1 MTTNGKMSVMIC
13 PVCGNG
19 EFVSKGDGT
28 YKCRA
33 CGALLRDE
41 VLAGQILNDIQV
53 VFGFLSAGNFS
64 AAEEICRG
72 KLALAPNNAELH
84 WLMFLA
90 KNQISFVVDPQTHER
105 KPVFYSKL
113 VFTRDCVLDDPDF
126 RAALH
131 GDNAEQYRRMGQKI
145 EEIRQELCDEIA
157 KNPDFEQ
164 VDVFISF
171 KDKVEVT
178 EAGGVTRKVATED
191 RTIADQVYAALTKLG
206 YKVFFSPVSIG
217 EGNMAGEKYE
227 PKIFAALAGCK
238 AMVLVGTRTEYIES
252 TWVRNEWSRYLFF
265 MNNCSR
271 DGKLSIGKAPDTL
284 FYMYGNTLPKNLPEK
299 IANIEGIPCGI
310 SNPDYI
316 QQLCDKLQQK
326 VTLSAFK
333 GRKVVAPVKVGGKKT
348 IEGSVTKRTVATAET
363 TALTL
368 DDDRKL
374 KAAENALDAGDFQ
387 TAEKYASAVLLG
399 KPHNSSALLVKLM
412 AKCQA
417 KSPDK
422 FYNNRMLTDDYQL
435 LCDNILYGEPN
446 TTKFLVD
453 LLKARMVKA
462 VNTHDY
468 ASATHWLKL
477 IVNNE
482 FEGRRQMFIEVLE
495 AAKAENKYVSM
506 LALPYA
512 TMCKVLLSCFDADDV
527 QDYIAACKT
536 FAERL
541 NSVGVFNSA
550 KEFYAKAIQA
560 DPDDPELRWL
570 LLRCSSRYI
579 MLGNDARSDLTV
591 FTPEALEEILAR
603 CQTEADKFD
612 YVARVVDI
620 VLDDV
625 TRAVD
630 ERSEW
635 TLQSGKYRKQQQQV
649 YVNQIAIAVKTLDG
663 AVQYVDKQND
673 EWLASKLNTFADEL
687 KRGEQ
692 FDRAETYYKRALDLG
707 YTNAEVYWG
716 LLQAK
721 LKCVNESRLNDV
733 DTPIDEVDGGNLYAN
748 VLAAAGSGGAGGKYV
763 RAKQRQAEEIRLRK
777 ERAKADARNR
787 KKKTILFTVIAVAVL
802 LALVAVAVL
811 GWYVS
816 QSKLQYTAVE
826 GGFAVAAG
834 RFYDPLDEFAI
845 PSEHDGKPVVS
856 ILPNGFAGKHM
867 QRVYLPDTLKY
878 IGASA
883 FEDCASLVEIYIP
896 SGVESVDMRAF
907 AGCAAITEIQLP
919 TAVVGDKAFEG
930 CTSLTVVTVENYAED
945 FSIKQYS
952 AFWALPDS
960 ATIRLVGVLIV
971 GDKEYTF
978 ELGASFT
985 LPVVDKEGY
994 TFAGYFDSET
1004 DGNAVTDSKGNSLA
1018 PFDFTERKT
1027 LYARLQANVNKLIF
1041 DPNGGTGDM
1050 DQMDVATDETVKLP
1064 ACEYTYDGCTFVG
1077 WSTSSDSDRVV
1088 YADQA
1093 DFTMSAAPETTLYAV
1108 WKSNFKMTAIDGG
1121 YRVDGFADGC
1131 ETSNVVIPATFNG
1144 KPVTKIGE
1152 SAFRYCY
1159 NIVSVSLPST
1169 LTNIGSDA
1177 FELCYRLKEVI
1188 NKSVLTITAGSKD
1201 NSGIAEYALAV
1212 HDGETKIVR
1221 QGDYRFITID
1231 GTNYLID
1238 YDGKESEITLP
1249 TNYNGNDYKIASYA
1263 FDYSTSIFGK
1273 TDLKKVTALGQIT
1286 EVGYC
1291 AFADCDY
1298 LSEIILSDN
1307 VTKIDSFAFGS
1318 CTKLTSFTVPANLQE
1333 IGTHAFFGCYR
1344 LVEVINKN
1352 TNLTVV
1358 VGDSSNGCL
1367 GEYALVVHKNDT
1379 SRIKRILDY
1388 KFIGVNGKNYLVDY
1402 VGDNVDISLPV
1413 NTSYATGGD
1422 QRVLFPSSGDSDC
1435 DFDAP
1440 TKDPDV
1446 NEDDPT
1452 LDSNY
1457 LPIYES
1463 NGVFLGVGFDYE
1475 IHKYAFY
1482 SCNIKSV
1489 TISDGVTAIGDNAF
1503 KNCTSLSKLVVKHG
1517 NPVGFVWGSYL
1528 ESIGASAFA
1537 NTKLQ
1542 QIDFNGSVNYWNN
1555 TVTKGAG
1562 WIDSTATVT
1571 VHCTD
1576 GDVTENEILYSQNNK
1591 GELQEDNPGF
1601 DRD

>member
-19 EFVSKGDGT
+19 EFVSNGDGT

-271 DGKLSIGKAPDTL
+271 GGKLSIGKAPDTL

-326 VTLSAFK
+326 VTLSASK

-348 IEGSVTKRTVATAET
+348 IEGSVTKRTVATAEA

-387 TAEKYASAVLLG
+387 TAEKYASAVLVG

-527 QDYIAACKT
+527 QDYIAACKI

-777 ERAKADARNR
+777 ERAKADARKR

-834 RFYDPLDEFAI
+834 RFYDPSDEFAI

-896 SGVESVDMRAF
+896 SGVDNVGMRAF
-907 AGCAAITEIQLP
+907 AGCAALAEIQLP

-945 FSIKQYS
+945 FSIEQYS

-960 ATIRLVGVLIV
+960 ATIRLVGVLLV

-978 ELGASFT
+978 EHGANFT

-1004 DGNAVTDSKGNSLA
+1004 DGNAVTDSKGNSLT

-1041 DPNGGTGDM
+1041 YPNGGMGDM
-1050 DQMDVATDETVKLP
+1050 EQMDVATDETVKLP

-1144 KPVTKIGE
+1144 KPVTEIGE
-1152 SAFRYCY
+1152 KAFQYYNY

-1177 FELCYRLKEVI
+1177 FGLCHRLKEVI
-1188 NKSVLTITAGSKD
+1188 NKSTLAITAGSKD
-1201 NSGIAEYALAV
+1201 NGGVAEYALAV
-1212 HDGETKIVR
+1212 HGGETMIVR
-1221 QGDYRFITID
+1221 QGDYRFITVE

-1249 TNYNGNDYKIASYA
+1249 ANYNGNDYKIASYA
-1263 FDYSTSIFGK
+1263 FVYSTSILGK

-1286 EVGYC
+1286 EVGYR
-1291 AFADCDY
+1291 AFDYCHY

-1307 VTKIDSFAFGS
+1307 VTKIGRFAFSG
-1318 CTKLTSFTVPANLQE
+1318 CTKLTSFTVPANLRE
-1333 IGTHAFFGCYR
+1333 IGTCAFFGCYR

-1352 TNLTVV
+1352 ANLTVV
-1358 VGDSSNGCL
+1358 VGDLSNGYL
-1367 GEYALVVHKNDT
+1367 GKYALVVHQDDT
-1379 SRIKRILDY
+1379 SRIKQIDDF

-1402 VGDNVDISLPV
+1402 VGDKTEITLPV
-1413 NTSYATGGD
+1413 NGNFTTDGTSD
-1422 QRVLFPSSGDSDC
+1422 

-1440 TKDPDV
+1440 SKDPDV
-1446 NEDDPT
+1446 NETAPT
-1452 LDSNY
+1452 TDSDY
-1457 LPIYES
+1457 LPTDDSGSI
-1463 NGVFLGVGFDYE
+1463 LFDYVVND
-1475 IHKYAFY
+1475 YAFY
-1482 SCNIKSV
+1482 DCKVKSV
-1489 TISDGVTAIGDNAF
+1489 IIGNGVTALG
-1503 KNCTSLSKLVVKHG
+1503 KNSFQLCTFLKKVVF
-1517 NPVGFVWGSYL
+1517 NSENIFAPTCD
-1528 ESIGASAFA
+1528 SIGEKAFA
-1537 NTKLQ
+1537 NTKLS
-1542 QIDFNGSVNYWNN
+1542 IIEYDGETFNWIG
-1555 TVTKGAG
+1555 VTKGAD

-1576 GDVTENEILYSQNNK
+1576 GDVVEN
-1591 GELQEDNPGF
+1591 
-1601 DRD
+1601 